1 MVAPDDIRTD
11 DALEDTDEGC
21 PKRGRGEAATRGGA
35 RTNKRLRSEPEDN
48 VEATPVYSGSLGEGA
63 ASLVP
68 CADVA
73 GLLKSIEEGNCVAFV
88 GAGFSIAA
96 GLPDWATLLW
106 TLVRDLHAERVINE
120 QEKAFLES

>member
-1 MVAPDDIRTD
+1 M
-11 DALEDTDEGC
+11 
-21 PKRGRGEAATRGGA
+21 
-35 RTNKRLRSEPEDN
+35 
-48 VEATPVYSGSLGEGA
+48 
-63 ASLVP
+63 P

-106 TLVRDLHAERVINE
+106 RLVRDLHAERVITD
-120 QEKAFLES
+120 QERAVLET

>member
-1 MVAPDDIRTD
+1 
-11 DALEDTDEGC
+11 
-21 PKRGRGEAATRGGA
+21 
-35 RTNKRLRSEPEDN
+35 
-48 VEATPVYSGSLGEGA
+48 
-63 ASLVP
+63 
-68 CADVA
+68 VA

-106 TLVRDLHAERVINE
+106 TLVRGLHAERVITD